1 MAVYFVEHISHCMI
15 AEIPLFL
22 AFTVGLS
29 LLAVLVLDEDQLI
42 DIALSPGKIADLA
55 GVGHHRDSSFLI
67 HGALS
72 IHPHHLYVNL
82 IFVNFL

>member
-1 MAVYFVEHISHCMI
+1 MI

-29 LLAVLVLDEDQLI
+29 LLAVLVLDENQLI

-55 GVGHHRDSSFLI
+55 GVGHHRHSSFLI
-67 HGALS
+67 
-72 IHPHHLYVNL
+72 
-82 IFVNFL
+82 